1 MTVTVEKRVVIDLD
15 RCIECGSCS
24 AACSSSH
31 GGMPIVNFARSGAA
45 LLPVICRQC
54 KSAACVDAC
63 PVEAMVRDEHGVVR
77 RRLLRCIGCGSC
89 VRGCPFGAIDNEL
102 GGVPTA
108 FGSPERINGHQ
119 AAKCDLCAD
128 RIAADA
134 KAEPRCV
141 ATCPAGA
148 LRFVD
153 EHEAD
158 RLGLTVLG
166 GRTTGSHPF
175 KRR

>member
-1 MTVTVEKRVVIDLD
+1 MTATVDNRVVIDLD

-54 KSAACVDAC
+54 KTAACVDAC
-63 PVEAMVRDEHGVVR
+63 PADAMVRDDRGVVR
-77 RRLLRCIGCGSC
+77 RRLFRCIGCGSC

-102 GGVPTA
+102 GGVPA
-108 FGSPERINGHQ
+108 GFASPEQINGHQ

-128 RIAADA
+128 RVGDG
-134 KAEPRCV
+134 AEPRCV
-141 ATCPAGA
+141 ATCPAAA
-148 LRFVD
+148 LSFVD
-153 EHEAD
+153 EREAD
-158 RLGLTVLG
+158 RLGLVVLG
-166 GRTTGSHPF
+166 GRTTGNHPF
-175 KRR
+175 NRR